1 MLNILK
7 GALLGLVDKLNV
19 AADPFQEFTRSCRE
33 VDPATLSQRDRIA
46 WKDIQDN
53 WLFGP
58 NREFY
63 WSMKPND
70 MGDMAIW
77 HGLYTATC
85 ALRKDLPALARAVD
99 GMEKLQFLG
108 GNSRLARGADSV
120 SGPHNVDPS
129 RKYYAEGDYVWTD
142 NCSESTLLGHLF
154 GLMLCIGTP
163 EEARAGK
170 MATELARQLVKDG
183 YRMLNQDGTP
193 AKFGDLRP
201 SLTTAPIRLAAL
213 ACTFLL
219 ASVFEP
225 DEFRSEYDKLV
236 KCHMH
241 SLTHPETHVLFVHP
255 WYQDLIA
262 YLALTILFQCD
273 GNADNRAKYGEA
285 LQSMWAKNRKEG
297 NTFYAACV
305 VWCNGRGAV
314 KPKDRD
320 SALFT
325 LREFSVT
332 VPSGLKKPG
341 SVDLTASK
349 DVAWFTWGFGS
360 KKMTV
365 SKQPVPVW
373 MRPPQDVVWQR
384 CPYGMKGDSH
394 EEFNF
399 MDFCLAYSLAE
410 RAGLI

>member
-19 AADPFQEFTRSCRE
+19 VADPFQEFTRPCRE

-58 NREFY
+58 KREFY
-63 WSMKPND
+63 WSMNPND
-70 MGDMAIW
+70 LGDMAIW

-85 ALRKDLPALARAVD
+85 ALRKDWPALAAAVS

-108 GNSRLARGADSV
+108 GNSRLARGADAV
-120 SGPHNVDPS
+120 DGPHRVDPS
-129 RKYYAEGDYVWTD
+129 RQYYVEDGYTWTD
-142 NCSESTLLGHLF
+142 NVSESTLLGHLF
-154 GLMLCIGTP
+154 GIMLCIDTP
-163 EEARAGK
+163 EEPRAAK
-170 MATELARQLVKDG
+170 MATELARQLAKDG
-183 YRMLNQDGTP
+183 YRLLNQDGTP

-201 SLTTAPIRLAAL
+201 GLTTAPIRLAAL

-219 ASVFEP
+219 ASHFEKG
-225 DEFRSEYDKLV
+225 EFRSEYDKLIREN
-236 KCHMH
+236 MD
-241 SLTHPETHVLFVHP
+241 SILRPETHVLFVHP

-262 YLALTILFQCD
+262 YLALTILFQC
-273 GNADNRAKYGEA
+273 NRKKFGDA
-285 LQSMWAKNRKEG
+285 LAGMWAKNRKEG

-305 VWCNGRGAV
+305 VWCLGKRAIQ
-314 KPKDRD
+314 PRDRD

-325 LREFSVT
+325 LREFSIT
-332 VPSGLKKPG
+332 VPSGLKHAG
-341 SVDLTASK
+341 AVDLTTSK

-360 KKMTV
+360 KKMEV
-365 SKQPVPVW
+365 SKQPVPVH

-384 CPYGMKGDSH
+384 CPYGLKGDSS

-399 MDFCLAYSLAE
+399 MDFCLAYSLGV
-410 RAGLI
+410 RSGLI